1 MPLLKERR
9 SCVRNRNA
17 GFSAGLKPVAR
28 RRRLSDETAHDD
40 ERNPILS
47 NTSDPLLTRR
57 EVAERWRQSTETV
70 KRRERAGVLHALKL
84 GRGVRYRLS
93 DVLAFESAAEIG
105 ARITAQ

>member
-1 MPLLKERR
+1 MTTKGPL
-9 SCVRNRNA
+9 
-17 GFSAGLKPVAR
+17 
-28 RRRLSDETAHDD
+28 
-40 ERNPILS
+40 LS

-70 KRRERAGVLHALKL
+70 KRREKAGILNALKL